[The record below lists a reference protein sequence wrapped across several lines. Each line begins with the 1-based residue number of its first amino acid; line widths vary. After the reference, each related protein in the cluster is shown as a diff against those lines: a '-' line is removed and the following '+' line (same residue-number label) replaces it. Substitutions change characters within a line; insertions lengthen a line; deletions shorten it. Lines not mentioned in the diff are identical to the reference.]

1 MHISSILINRYA
13 KLCIIRYIH
22 LAKPVLFYLLFS
34 LPNQQ
39 VMGPDYERNNK
50 QLDKVLF
57 ELKLK

>member
-1 MHISSILINRYA
+1 MRYYA
-13 KLCIIRYIH
+13 IIIIKYIH